1 MRNVIVSDGKAFCH
15 HRSPKQIVVIKLFLR
30 QRIFMLHGCQC
41 RAKEH
46 LDVGIVL
53 SLWIVWM
60 DVLCVCARGWWWQWW
75 ASPTGTNIMAL
86 CDAQLWSSPWSQN
99 RIVECEPQHEGVRV
113 NQSLKKSKSF
123 WIKRE
128 SGQRRA
134 HWIWMGETGFAG
146 NWADGLQ
153 YCGTIVQQQR
163 LIAFYLFYSTKPEL
177 RLMYKSNVTRQALM
191 LHRLLHTWYF
201 SYRVCM
207 ARWVSLWV
215 GSLSLIPSRVVILH
229 SLQHH
234 FIISIHPFI
243 VYHHSCST
251 QGCWSLSQL
260 WWGEGLVHR
269 GHLVSTLQSQHRD
282 RQLYCHTFTS
292 IRPVPFFL
300 RQLLQSCFKIFNL
313 A

>member
-1 MRNVIVSDGKAFCH
+1 
-15 HRSPKQIVVIKLFLR
+15 
-30 QRIFMLHGCQC
+30 
-41 RAKEH
+41 
-46 LDVGIVL
+46 
-53 SLWIVWM
+53 
-60 DVLCVCARGWWWQWW
+60 
-75 ASPTGTNIMAL
+75 
-86 CDAQLWSSPWSQN
+86 
-99 RIVECEPQHEGVRV
+99 
-113 NQSLKKSKSF
+113 
-123 WIKRE
+123 
-128 SGQRRA
+128 
-134 HWIWMGETGFAG
+134 MGETGFAG

-153 YCGTIVQQQR
+153 NCGTIVQQQR

-191 LHRLLHTWYF
+191 LHRLLHIWYF

-260 WWGEGLVHR
+260 WWGEGQLNNKHGRVKQQFTLNLTGCMPILFMLWRHLRILMECLPEENHIHKTSYLEHAKQQDGGTLVTA
-269 GHLVSTLQSQHRD
+269 GHINTLGVIFFHLGKLTD
-282 RQLYCHTFTS
+282 RAFS
-292 IRPVPFFL
+292 M
-300 RQLLQSCFKIFNL
+300 
-313 A
+313 

>member
-1 MRNVIVSDGKAFCH
+1 
-15 HRSPKQIVVIKLFLR
+15 
-30 QRIFMLHGCQC
+30 
-41 RAKEH
+41 
-46 LDVGIVL
+46 
-53 SLWIVWM
+53 
-60 DVLCVCARGWWWQWW
+60 
-75 ASPTGTNIMAL
+75 
-86 CDAQLWSSPWSQN
+86 
-99 RIVECEPQHEGVRV
+99 
-113 NQSLKKSKSF
+113 
-123 WIKRE
+123 
-128 SGQRRA
+128 
-134 HWIWMGETGFAG
+134 MGETGFAG

-177 RLMYKSNVTRQALM
+177 RLMYKNNVTRQALM
-191 LHRLLHTWYF
+191 LHRLLHMWYF

-260 WWGEGLVHR
+260 WWGEGLVHP
-269 GHLVSTLQSQHRD
+269 GHLASPLQGQHRD

-292 IRPVPFFL
+292 IRPVPFFFRAQSYL
-300 RQLLQSCFKIFNL
+300 PVTAASHLPAISTDMYCPAAQSPASAHCRKRLPVRTQCSGLCCAGCTTSSQSHMWCFHLISCFKIFNL